1 MTLPV
6 MHLAGVATH
15 SQKSAHH
22 RKWQAATLSGRQSL
36 SGAAACLLRAL
47 ILIGSPSAA
56 QERDQLELERQQ
68 ANMEKLQLDTEVTE
82 KGS

>member
-1 MTLPV
+1 MLT
-6 MHLAGVATH
+6 
-15 SQKSAHH
+15 
-22 RKWQAATLSGRQSL
+22 GRQPL
-36 SGAAACLLRAL
+36 SDAAAC
-47 ILIGSPSAA
+47 IENPCPHKMSCAA

>member
-1 MTLPV
+1 M
-6 MHLAGVATH
+6 
-15 SQKSAHH
+15 
-22 RKWQAATLSGRQSL
+22 ATLSGRQLL
-36 SGAAACLLRAL
+36 SGASACILRSL
-47 ILIGSPSAA
+47 IRTDYPSAA